1 MNDIHYTHIIYVC
14 VYIYILSWWCK
25 ISSTTVKCTF
35 CIMLPWL
42 CCIALKK
49 WTRHRHIHT
58 HCVEKSFW
66 NPMRHHLFN
75 IDIALI
81 VFCITLPNQK
91 RLRCSPWNYASR
103 IVWLAGQEL
112 ITWNSTVET
121 PTPWTVKYHSD
132 IVLVNHD
139 VNALRLTP
147 QVLHGFAIFLD
158 RNLERAR
165 SESNTSYEFKCPPSL
180 LSPNSAKAYQ
190 RKQCNLR
197 YPKIIFGIA
206 PGIPR

>member
-1 MNDIHYTHIIYVC
+1 MNKTQ
-14 VYIYILSWWCK
+14 
-25 ISSTTVKCTF
+25 T
-35 CIMLPWL
+35 
-42 CCIALKK
+42 
-49 WTRHRHIHT
+49 RHIHT

-81 VFCITLPNQK
+81 VFCIALPNQK

-180 LSPNSAKAYQ
+180 LSPNLDKAYQ
-190 RKQCNLR
+190 RKRCNLR

-206 PGIPR
+206 PAIPR